1 MGADHGCGSLRLG
14 GMSNGSDNTGG
25 EAVDDV
31 DFPVAPP
38 ERRVFAN
45 RTLNLRPIQAVGYD
59 MDYTLIHYQVEAW
72 EEAAFRHARANLAAA
87 GLPVESFRFDPDAFT
102 IGLTFDLEAGNLLKA
117 TRFGYVVRSSHG
129 TRMLAFEE
137 QRRQY
142 TDTIVELSEP
152 RFEFMNTLFELSRAS
167 LWCQLVDSHDKAPI
181 PGVSGYGDLYRLV
194 DRALADSHLDGALKA
209 EILADPDGF
218 IDPDP
223 DVVQTLIDQRSA
235 GKNLLLI
242 TNSDWAYTQQMMAHT
257 VDPYCRGG
265 SSWRDLFDI
274 VIVSANKPRFF
285 QGTNPIYKVVDEER
299 SLLAPH
305 RGLLEPGSVY
315 FGGNA
320 HIVEESLGLSG
331 GQPLYV
337 GDHLFG
343 DVLVTKD
350 VLRWRTAL
358 IARELEAEV
367 RAAMGFAAEQHEL
380 ETLMADKVVLDR
392 QQAHLR
398 LAVSS
403 EANGSQEARSLR
415 RKLDDVSRRALALD
429 ERIAPLAAAASVL
442 GNPNWGPLMRAGN
455 DKSLFAR
462 QVERYAD
469 VYTSRVS
476 NLRYETPYGYLRAAR
491 GSLPH
496 DTASLA

>member
-1 MGADHGCGSLRLG
+1 
-14 GMSNGSDNTGG
+14 MSNGSKDSV
-25 EAVDDV
+25 EAPVDA
-31 DFPVAPP
+31 DFPTAPP
-38 ERRVFAN
+38 ERGVFAN
-45 RTLNLRPIQAVGYD
+45 RTLNLRSIQAVGYD

-72 EEAAFRHARANLAAA
+72 EEAAFRYAQANLIAM
-87 GLPVESFRFDPDAFT
+87 GLPVDSFRFDPEAFT

-117 TRFGYVVRSSHG
+117 TRFGYVVRASHG
-129 TRMLAFEE
+129 TRMLPFEE

-142 TDTIVELSEP
+142 TETIVELSEP
-152 RFEFMNTLFELSRAS
+152 RFKFMNTLFELSRAS
-167 LWCQLVDSHDKAPI
+167 LWCQLVDAHDRSPI
-181 PGVSGYGDLYRLV
+181 RGVSGYADLYRV
-194 DRALADSHLDGALKA
+194 VHQALADTHLDGALKG
-209 EILADPDGF
+209 EILADPDRF

-223 DVVQTLIDQRSA
+223 DVVQTLIDQRSS

-242 TNSDWAYTQQMMAHT
+242 TNSDWAYTQRMMAHT
-257 VDPYCRGG
+257 VDPYCPPG

-285 QGTNPIYKVVDEER
+285 QGNNPIYKVVDEER

-320 HIVEESLGLSG
+320 LIVEESIGLSG

-358 IARELEAEV
+358 IARELEAEIK
-367 RAAMGFAAEQHEL
+367 AAISFSDRQREL
-380 ETLMADKVVLDR
+380 EALMSDKVALDR
-392 QQAHLR
+392 RQAHLR
-398 LAVSS
+398 LAVQHG
-403 EANGSQEARSLR
+403 ANGTGRGSSMR
-415 RKLDDVSRRALALD
+415 RELDQASNRALALD
-429 ERIAPLAAAASVL
+429 DRIAPLAAEASTL

-476 NLRYETPYGYLRAAR
+476 NLRYETPFGYLRAAR

-496 DTASLA
+496 DGASAG